1 MLWTP
6 GNNFGWQIDNFGATY
21 TDTGI
26 GLNSPGH
33 LNANTKGANTQMLVG
48 IAEDCYGIAIGF
60 SGQSVSLNA
69 RRCLVDLL
77 IDPAAGVGGAG
88 SAWSVIIA
96 NLYANSP
103 TLGVTGCIGYWYY
116 FPLYLKAG
124 TAIGTA
130 HQNLVAGT
138 LPLRVCIRVYG
149 KPTRPDLVKCGT
161 KVQTLGAIIGT
172 TTGTAVVP
180 DTSVAPATWSGTL
193 GQISGDKWWWQ
204 LGIGSDD
211 TSMTARSYLF
221 DVGVN
226 ATNKILCAQGIP
238 YNVTGT
244 IEQASMGAMGL
255 IPPYKEISSGQDV
268 YVRGVSIGGAPDS
281 SMTAIV
287 YALGG

>member
-1 MLWTP
+1 MLWTA
-6 GNNFGWQIDNFGATY
+6 GNDFGWQVDNFGATY
-21 TDTGI
+21 TDA
-26 GLNSPGH
+26 GLGVNSPGH
-33 LNANTKGANTQMLVG
+33 ANANTKGANTQMLVG
-48 IAEDCYGIAIGF
+48 IAEDCYGILIGF
-60 SGQSVSLNA
+60 SGQSATTVA

-88 SAWSVIIA
+88 SSWSVIIA

-103 TLGVTGCIGYWYY
+103 TFGVTGCFGYWYY

-138 LPLRVCIRVYG
+138 LPLRVCVRVLG
-149 KPTRPDLVKCGT
+149 KPKRPDLVKCGT
-161 KVQTLGAIIGT
+161 KVQTLGATVGT
-172 TTGTAVVP
+172 TTGTTVVP
-180 DTSVAPATWSGTL
+180 GTQALGNWSATL
-193 GQISGDKWWWQ
+193 GTISNDCWWWQ
-204 LGIGSDD
+204 LGIGSND
-211 TSMTARSYLF
+211 TSMTAGGYLF
-221 DVGVN
+221 DVGAN

-268 YVRGVSIGGAPDS
+268 YVRGVNGAGAPDS
-281 SMTAIV
+281 TMTAIV